1 MKPRIKICG
10 ITTLADARF
19 CAGAGA
25 DMLGYIQYARSPRY
39 IAPQEVAAIGA
50 WIHGPKSVGVFVNE
64 EIETINRAVELA
76 GFEKVQLH
84 GEESP
89 SFCRRISRP
98 VIKAFRVGP
107 EMSSDQLTQMV
118 AAYEDVAEHILL
130 DTWHRSLPGGTGQT
144 FDWSLARALRIGR
157 PLILSGGLSPENIL
171 AAVQSVDPWGIDL
184 SSSLESSPGHK
195 DFDRV
200 GSLFAVLENSD
211 A

>member
-1 MKPRIKICG
+1 MRPRIKICG
-10 ITTLADARF
+10 ITSLADARF

-39 IAPQEVAAIGA
+39 IAPQEVAAITA
-50 WIHGPKSVGVFVNE
+50 WIHGPKSVGVFVDE
-64 EIETINRAVELA
+64 DVETVNHVAELA
-76 GFEKVQLH
+76 GFDIVQLH

-89 SFCRRISRP
+89 AFCRRVSRP

-107 EMSSDQLTQMV
+107 GMSSDQLSQTV
-118 AAYEDVAEHILL
+118 AAYEEVADRVLL
-130 DTWHRSLPGGTGQT
+130 DTWHPSLHGGTGQT
-144 FDWSLARALRIGR
+144 FDWSRAQSLRTDR

-171 AAVQSVDPWGIDL
+171 EAVQSIRPWGIDL

-200 GSLFAVLENSD
+200 GGLFAALESLD